1 MKFILPSLNLRIER
15 WKWNKEYRVFVST
28 LGHIKDE
35 HKQNMPLR
43 INSAG
48 YCTVETPYGHKQIH
62 RLVMLTWMPIP
73 NAESYT
79 VDHKNHNKRCNELD
93 NLEWVTKAENQRRA
107 LEDLYKDNQEIMDK
121 IDKHYLVVKSQ
132 RFSSLDAA
140 TNWVLSLNQ
149 TLDTPHSRATIQRNI
164 LKAVAKN
171 KRYCNEFWSL
181 IEKRKEDIN
190 VN

>member
-1 MKFILPSLNLRIER
+1 MKFILPNFNFRIER
-15 WKWNKEYRVFVST
+15 WKWNKEYRVYVST
-28 LGHIKDE
+28 LGKIKDE

-48 YCTVETPYGHKQIH
+48 YCMAETAYGYKQIH

-107 LEDLYKDNQEIMDK
+107 LEDLYKDNEGIMSK
-121 IDKHYLVVKSQ
+121 IDKYCLVIKSQ
-132 RFSSLDAA
+132 KFLSLDDAI
-140 TNWVLSLNQ
+140 NWVL
-149 TLDTPHSRATIQRNI
+149 THHKTVDTPEIRATIQKNI
-164 LKAVAKN
+164 VKAIKKN
-171 KRYCNEFWSL
+171 KKYCSEFWSL